1 MLERNILDV
10 PTCRACSESRNPGKC
25 EAHTDRKVMGC
36 STPMLQPNTPKRG
49 ASNRARHDYE
59 GRCGVTPASTQSLS
73 LVHHRAGNG
82 TLGDKDTGG
91 R

>member
-1 MLERNILDV
+1 MA
-10 PTCRACSESRNPGKC
+10 TGF
-25 EAHTDRKVMGC
+25 

-59 GRCGVTPASTQSLS
+59 GRCGVTPASTQSLG
-73 LVHHRAGNG
+73 LIHHRAGNG

-91 R
+91 QVKAVMASPKVAE